1 MTETIP
7 YQLEIE
13 DESLTVRF
21 DRNFFDNNDV
31 QEMLEFLRLKIV
43 RKRAQLRDEEV
54 AALADEVNQQG
65 WERIRD
71 SFLRDVNRS

>member
-1 MTETIP
+1 MTEAMP

-31 QEMLEFLRLKIV
+31 QEMLEYLRLKIV
-43 RKRAQLRDEEV
+43 RKQAQLRDEEV
-54 AALADEVNQQG
+54 AALADEINQQG

-71 SFLRDVNRS
+71 SFLRDVNPS

>member
-1 MTETIP
+1 
-7 YQLEIE
+7 
-13 DESLTVRF
+13 
-21 DRNFFDNNDV
+21 
-31 QEMLEFLRLKIV
+31 MLEFLRLKIV

>member
-1 MTETIP
+1 MTEAMP

-31 QEMLEFLRLKIV
+31 QEMLEYLRLKIV

-54 AALADEVNQQG
+54 AALADEINQQG

-71 SFLRDVNRS
+71 SFLRDVNPS